1 MVPCVLKALEKY
13 GWRTKFQ
20 VQGEAWVRAK
30 AFEQVKRAWNATEK
44 QRKKDIANENKLRK
58 KKRQPLRRYRKKKF
72 NVEDVKAR
80 LVPASVRFLRWSNIV
95 LVVAQGGT
103 RGQLRDRSGTRSAWR
118 QTSSG

>member
-1 MVPCVLKALEKY
+1 MTMVPCVLKALEKY

-103 RGQLRDRSGTRSAWR
+103 RGQLRSAWR